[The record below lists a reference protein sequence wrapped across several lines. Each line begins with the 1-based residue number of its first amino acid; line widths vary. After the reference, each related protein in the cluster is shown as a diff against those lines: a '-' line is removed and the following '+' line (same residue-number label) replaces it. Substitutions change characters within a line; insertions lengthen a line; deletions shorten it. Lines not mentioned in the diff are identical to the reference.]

1 MGGNVSFLSV
11 FALVKEKV
19 PLIGG
24 VGGGGG
30 RSLEEKLSV
39 FKATQKSNITIK
51 YVSD

>member
-24 VGGGGG
+24 VGGAE
-30 RSLEEKLSV
+30 S
-39 FKATQKSNITIK
+39 
-51 YVSD
+51 